1 MKRVLIS
8 IMLCVIGMCCIHAQ
22 SFDSLARQIIDNN
35 PEIKSSQASI
45 ESDLL
50 QLRSENNLPD
60 PEVGFEHLW
69 APNGIKNKWNASISQ
84 SFDWPGVYKARSKAY
99 KSASSALEF
108 LERSRYVDK
117 ALEVKLLFV
126 DIINVQ
132 KNVALCDSS
141 IALFNELKRHYQ
153 VGYEQ
158 GEFTRLDIN
167 KINVEQLRLSR
178 QRASLENQLRVL
190 EGSISAM
197 NGGLDCD
204 AILASL
210 TNYPTEPLYS
220 IDDYDRVLQSQDPQI
235 NYVSLMVESER
246 YAVKA
251 AKLSSLPSFTL
262 GYVHANEEGNSFNGL
277 SISMTLPIFSNRH
290 KAKAA
295 EAIERASAAEL
306 SGVKV
311 DKSTAMR
318 TDYAIAANLANE
330 IAQYKST
337 LDENYISLLHKALIG
352 GEISLINFI
361 QEVNYFQEAIADM
374 YAVEYEYYQVLT
386 RLNKY
391 SILQEL
397 SR

>member
-277 SISMTLPIFSNRH
+277 SVSMTLPIFSNRH

-295 EAIERASAAEL
+295 KAIERASIAEL

-318 TDYAIAANLANE
+318 ADYAIAANLANE

-337 LDENYISLLHKALIG
+337 LDDTYISLLRKALVG

-361 QEVNYFQEAIADM
+361 QEVNYFQEAVADM